1 MKSFRIYYVLI
12 LLILFITFTSAHF
25 YFTFVLLL
33 AFLIL
38 PVVTFIIGLIN
49 YFFVDISIVQQG
61 VVNGQNSQII
71 SIYNKSIFPIPL
83 CIIKFEIYN
92 KFIDKKEVQYIKCP
106 IKSRD
111 RLDINVNTVCNICGV
126 CDYYISNLKTI
137 DYLGVFSFSKKL
149 KDIKVSTL
157 FLHEFYNNIEKD
169 GFISE
174 FYDSDS
180 DRYSHNKKGDDNTEI
195 FQIREY
201 QSGDDVRRIHWKLS
215 ALQDKTMIKDYSLP
229 VSIGLF
235 IFLDVQNNKEKNSE
249 TKSAEIVKIFGNI
262 AIGLIENN
270 AVFTVIY
277 YDVFNSAVMQ
287 KKIENKEHLFEVITS
302 VLSCNYNNY
311 ILEDIINFSD
321 KSINNIIYLTTKND
335 YNSDMLDKVNNA
347 SFISSSDYITTYDI
361 DENHKYIKL
370 NETNINEVTD
380 SVFNSL

>member
-277 YDVFNSAVMQ
+277 YDVFNYA
-287 KKIENKEHLFEVITS
+287 KKN
-302 VLSCNYNNY
+302 
-311 ILEDIINFSD
+311 
-321 KSINNIIYLTTKND
+321 
-335 YNSDMLDKVNNA
+335 
-347 SFISSSDYITTYDI
+347 
-361 DENHKYIKL
+361 
-370 NETNINEVTD
+370 
-380 SVFNSL
+380 

>member
-270 AVFTVIY
+270 AVVTVIY